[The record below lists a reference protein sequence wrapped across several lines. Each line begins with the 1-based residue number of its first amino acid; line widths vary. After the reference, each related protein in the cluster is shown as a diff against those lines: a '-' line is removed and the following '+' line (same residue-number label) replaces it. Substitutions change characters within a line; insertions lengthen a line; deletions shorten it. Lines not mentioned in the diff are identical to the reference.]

1 MLQEHV
7 DQNKGGSKYIFHYKQ
22 LDCPYLMV
30 EKLAV
35 PSIKQLVYQ
44 TSDTNYTLILANGS
58 FDVRSKQSTSIER
71 RSPTR
76 HGLVSFAGS
85 VATTIHRSQGRAGL
99 RII

>member
-22 LDCPYLMV
+22 LDSPYLMV
-30 EKLAV
+30 EKWAV
-35 PSIKQLVYQ
+35 ASIKQLVFQ
-44 TSDTNYTLILANGS
+44 TSDTHYSFRYLPMGS

-76 HGLVSFAGS
+76 HGLVSFAGRL
-85 VATTIHRSQGRAGL
+85 ATAI
-99 RII
+99 